1 MGWLDRLFAWLGY
14 YRADYVPIRLR
25 VKNGAEAVSRGQR
38 WENFY
43 YEEGGLA
50 DMIEGL
56 RRAYF
61 EKVGATRP
69 GDTDT
74 LLVLGLADKIA
85 RELEREVQTIIETG
99 KMRARDAEHVER
111 VARVGR

>member
-1 MGWLDRLFAWLGY
+1 MLDRIFAWLGY
-14 YRADYVPIRLR
+14 YRADAVRIRLR
-25 VKNGAEAVSRGQR
+25 VQNGAEAVSRGQR
-38 WENFY
+38 WEAFY
-43 YEEGGLA
+43 HEEGGLA

-61 EKVGATRP
+61 EKVGSTRP

-85 RELEREVQTIIETG
+85 RELEREVQAIIETG
-99 KMRARDAEHVER
+99 KMRARDAEHAER
-111 VARVGR
+111 VSRVGR